1 MVPRQH
7 CDLVYSPC
15 FGAVVN
21 DFHGNSHTLP
31 ITRIFLQPSPSL
43 DPIMPS
49 KVSRLLFRGE
59 FIGKIEPTYC

>member
-1 MVPRQH
+1 MIRHTVLDKPQH
-7 CDLVYSPC
+7 PFVTQ
-15 FGAVVN
+15 VIE
-21 DFHGNSHTLP
+21 GNSHTLP

-43 DPIMPS
+43 DPIMPL

>member
-1 MVPRQH
+1 LDQ
-7 CDLVYSPC
+7 
-15 FGAVVN
+15 FGMR
-21 DFHGNSHTLP
+21 DRIEGNGHTLP

-43 DPIMPS
+43 DPIMPL